1 MTLDELLQPARFQS
15 LLLALYGPELMPA
28 QLPVLVSQWSK
39 YYFAMLWQAASAGQ
53 VPARFDA
60 VTVELDARGL
70 PVTFMAA
77 QAPYCASFSDVLEQ
91 HVRPLIARLALLGQL
106 PAAVLWGNAG
116 DYLEQQLKDDPQ
128 ARALLTSA
136 HSPLFEAVRYEAEGR
151 RRRRTCCLSY
161 KVAWVGYCEH
171 CPLLSGTDQ
180 AQ

>member
-1 MTLDELLQPARFQS
+1 MTLDELLQPARFQP

-77 QAPYCASFSDVLEQ
+77 QAP
-91 HVRPLIARLALLGQL
+91 ARLALLGQL